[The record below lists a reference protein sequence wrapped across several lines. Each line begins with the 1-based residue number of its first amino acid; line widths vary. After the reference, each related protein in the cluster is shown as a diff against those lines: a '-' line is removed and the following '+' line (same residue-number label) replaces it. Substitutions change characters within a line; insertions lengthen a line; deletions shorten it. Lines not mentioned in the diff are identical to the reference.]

1 VLLVSDDTE
10 SMSAFVRHY
19 TSVFVREY
27 NDDVGRRGPLFHKSF
42 GSAPKK
48 GAKSM
53 RSTIVYIGNNPVEQ
67 GLSQAADGYR
77 WNFLAYIK
85 RKLSG
90 QRVPLRSLGRRLQR
104 AFKYVN
110 SAHEGSRYLTYEQL
124 RRLMQDLTTEEKEKL
139 TDHIIMTYFPF
150 DVDALL
156 SFYQSYDDMIHAM
169 HSTSGKEY
177 DIKEMYTSEPDT
189 VYRKMISVLRA
200 KGIIG
205 EGEQIRKITMLP
217 LDEKY
222 KIAHLLREETDAHI
236 NQICWFL
243 HLPVLKL

>member
-1 VLLVSDDTE
+1 
-10 SMSAFVRHY
+10 MRHY
-19 TSVFVREY
+19 SSVFVREY

-48 GAKSM
+48 GAKSI
-53 RSTIVYIGNNPVEQ
+53 RSTIVYIGNNPVEK
-67 GLSQAADGYR
+67 GLSQTADGYR
-77 WNFLAYIK
+77 WNFLTYMK
-85 RKLSG
+85 RKLAGHSI
-90 QRVPLRSLGRRLQR
+90 PLRALNSKLQR
-104 AFKYVN
+104 AFKYVS
-110 SAHEGSRYLTYEQL
+110 SACSRSRYLNYEQL
-124 RRLMQDLTTEEKEKL
+124 RKLMRDLPKSDREIL

-177 DIKEMYTSEPDT
+177 DIREMYTPEPDT
-189 VYRKMISVLRA
+189 AYRNMMSVLKKR
-200 KGIIG
+200 GIVDS
-205 EGEQIRKITMLP
+205 EGQARRITVLSV
-217 LDEKY
+217 DEKY

-236 NQICWFL
+236 NQICRFL